1 MKTFLMA
8 CAVCAA
14 MVPAAEAQ
22 GLPTLSQFLSTC
34 TRDTTACRSK
44 LKDYVT
50 AAQGQQNICIPEGT
64 SLTEAASA
72 TLRWL
77 RSDAAQVP
85 ALRDGPF
92 DDGLFTATQALYPC
106 KEAPPPPPAPPAD
119 PSATP
124 PADQPA
130 PPPPPPPQ

>member
-8 CAVCAA
+8 CAVCVA
-14 MVPAAEAQ
+14 VIPAAEAQ
-22 GLPTLSQFLSTC
+22 GLPTLSQFLSSC
-34 TRDTTACRSK
+34 TRDGTACRIK

-50 AAQGQQNICIPEGT
+50 AAQSQQNICVPEGT
-64 SLTEAASA
+64 SMTDAAAA

-77 RSDAAQVP
+77 RSDETHP
-85 ALRDGPF
+85 KSLNEGPF

-106 KEAPPPPPAPPAD
+106 KEAAPPPPPPPAD
-119 PSATP
+119 SSATP

-130 PPPPPPPQ
+130 APPPQ